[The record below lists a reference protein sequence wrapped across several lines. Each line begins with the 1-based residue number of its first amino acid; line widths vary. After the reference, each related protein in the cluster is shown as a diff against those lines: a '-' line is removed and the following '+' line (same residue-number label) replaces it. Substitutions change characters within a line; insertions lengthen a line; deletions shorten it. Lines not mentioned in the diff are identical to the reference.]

1 MAFFI
6 HARDAAG
13 CITLRR
19 ESREAA
25 AKKAEELRA
34 MGYFEVEIVE
44 QAEIKGCLTDPSF
57 ASTARPH
64 LSMTNEAVF
73 PVR

>member
-19 ESREAA
+19 ESRGAA
-25 AKKAEELRA
+25 VKKAEELRA

-44 QAEIKGCLTDPSF
+44 QARLRLPNRPAQLDCFSGPAPSF
-57 ASTARPH
+57 H
-64 LSMTNEAVF
+64 DE
-73 PVR
+73 

>member
-1 MAFFI
+1 MSYLI

-19 ESREAA
+19 DSREAA
-25 AKKAEELRA
+25 EKKAEELRA

-44 QAEIKGCLTDPSF
+44 QSETKA
-57 ASTARPH
+57 A
-64 LSMTNEAVF
+64 
-73 PVR
+73 

>member
-25 AKKAEELRA
+25 IKKAGELRA
-34 MGYFEVEIVE
+34 MGYFEIEIVE
-44 QAEIKGCLTDPSF
+44 QAETKAAQSLRPS
-57 ASTARPH
+57 T
-64 LSMTNEAVF
+64 
-73 PVR
+73 

>member
-1 MAFFI
+1 MAYFI

-13 CITLRR
+13 GITLQR

-25 AKKAEELRA
+25 VKKAEELRA

-44 QAEIKGCLTDPSF
+44 QAETK
-57 ASTARPH
+57 AA
-64 LSMTNEAVF
+64 
-73 PVR
+73 

>member
-1 MAFFI
+1 MAYFI

-13 CITLRR
+13 GITLRR

-25 AKKAEELRA
+25 VKKAEELRA

-44 QAEIKGCLTDPSF
+44 QAETKAD
-57 ASTARPH
+57 
-64 LSMTNEAVF
+64 
-73 PVR
+73 

>member
-1 MAFFI
+1 MAFLI

-25 AKKAEELRA
+25 ARKAEELRA
-34 MGYFEVEIVE
+34 MGYFEIEIVE
-44 QAEIKGCLTDPSF
+44 QTKTKA
-57 ASTARPH
+57 A
-64 LSMTNEAVF
+64 
-73 PVR
+73 

>member
-25 AKKAEELRA
+25 VKKAEELRA
-34 MGYFEVEIVE
+34 MGYFEIEIIE
-44 QAEIKGCLTDPSF
+44 QSETKA
-57 ASTARPH
+57 A
-64 LSMTNEAVF
+64 
-73 PVR
+73 